1 MGTPLLAA
9 SLTGACCPC
18 RPAGCVS
25 TVSRLRPLLA
35 TTRLF
40 SVSIPAKGKI
50 PEGFAKIKERQK
62 FFNLDNG
69 LRVHQRGGMVD
80 SLMYNVT
87 LLLIFIGAL
96 EYLRVLYGLVFP
108 KTD

>member
-1 MGTPLLAA
+1 MGDSDWSML
-9 SLTGACCPC
+9 SLQTS
-18 RPAGCVS
+18 RLCVS

-40 SVSIPAKGKI
+40 SASSPAKGKI

-62 FFNLDNG
+62 FFNVDNG

-80 SLMYNVT
+80 SLLYNFT
-87 LLLIFIGAL
+87 LLVILIGAL
-96 EYLRVLYGLVFP
+96 EYLRVLYSLVFP
-108 KTD
+108 KTE